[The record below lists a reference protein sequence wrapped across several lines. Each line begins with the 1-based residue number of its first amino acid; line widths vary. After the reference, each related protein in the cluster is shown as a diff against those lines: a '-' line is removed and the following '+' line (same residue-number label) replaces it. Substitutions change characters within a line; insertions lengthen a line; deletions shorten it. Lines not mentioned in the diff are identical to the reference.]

1 MASKSLH
8 AELEKWLKDRG
19 HDPEEIARI
28 LEKVRQYEKQ
38 MQHDSL
44 MNSIGADDLDF
55 SELIRRAMG
64 NAES

>member
-1 MASKSLH
+1 MTSEGLH

-44 MNSIGADDLDF
+44 MNSIGAEHLDF
-55 SELIRRAMG
+55 NELIRQALK
-64 NAES
+64 S